1 MLEIRHATQTDLET
15 MLAWRGQSKASVK
28 AITREFNLLANKTT
42 TIFLAHHTE
51 QLIGTV
57 QLRRD
62 HNDPDIIQDSVYLQ
76 ALEVHEDFQRQGIAT
91 KLCLA
96 LEALAAKKSC
106 FRVIVSIEPHNQPSL
121 QFFKSLDY
129 RIFKE
134 SEFTW
139 DGKILPVICFE
150 KYLK

>member
-1 MLEIRHATQTDLET
+1 MISIRHATLTDLKP
-15 MLAWRGQSKASVK
+15 MLEWRGKSKASQE
-28 AITREFNLLANKTT
+28 AITREFNLLTTKTT
-42 TIFLAHHTE
+42 TIFLAHHAE

-62 HNDPDIIQDSVYLQ
+62 HNDPDMIQDAVYLQ
-76 ALEVHEDFQRQGIAT
+76 ALEVHQDFQRQGIAT

-96 LEALAAKKSC
+96 LEALAIKEGY
-106 FRVIVSIEPHNQPSL
+106 FRVTVSIEPHNQASL
-121 QFFKSLDY
+121 QFFQSLDY

-134 SEFTW
+134 SEFIW
-139 DGKILPVICFE
+139 DGKILPVVCFE